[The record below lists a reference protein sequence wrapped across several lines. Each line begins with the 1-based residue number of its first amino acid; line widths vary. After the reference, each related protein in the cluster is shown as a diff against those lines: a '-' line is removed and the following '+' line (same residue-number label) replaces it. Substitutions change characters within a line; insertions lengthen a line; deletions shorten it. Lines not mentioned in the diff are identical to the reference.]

1 MTTAEIK
8 SMSTA
13 ERLRAMEDLWNALC
27 ANEEEIQSPDWHGQ
41 ILQERRKKI
50 ESGDAEFVSIK
61 ELKESVRK

>member
-1 MTTAEIK
+1 MTIAEIK

-13 ERLRAMEDLWNALC
+13 ERLRAMEDLWNVLC
-27 ANEEEIQSPDWHGQ
+27 TSEEEIPSPDWHDE

-61 ELKESVRK
+61 QLKESVRK